1 MSRRMR
7 GSAQKFAIAL
17 AVRVLPQPCTPRSRS
32 PLGGG
37 SPNFRAGSPK
47 ALERSESHRLRLSSP
62 PTVSRSTSAL
72 TNSSRPLLRIT
83 CRFSSSTSLMSCPF
97 KTPSLAMA
105 FAQAFSASLEGS
117 LGDVEGGKRLRSTQ
131 AAQAP
136 RDRPGEE
143 HLAVLCREVLED
155 GLDALL
161 FPGDEIEERI
171 AGADERVEIAD
182 EAWLRGGIGL
192 ERFVGGHGASLQRPD
207 APGRKPVSPAAV
219 DGPPHSR
226 HRLGDRAGRYVEVRD
241 QTDPLLAA
249 LRVEEDAF
257 GAPRL
262 GEG

>member
-17 AVRVLPQPCTPRSRS
+17 AVRLLPQPCTPRSRS

-105 FAQAFSASLEGS
+105 LAKAFSASL
-117 LGDVEGGKRLRSTQ
+117 R
-131 AAQAP
+131 
-136 RDRPGEE
+136 
-143 HLAVLCREVLED
+143 
-155 GLDALL
+155 
-161 FPGDEIEERI
+161 
-171 AGADERVEIAD
+171 
-182 EAWLRGGIGL
+182 
-192 ERFVGGHGASLQRPD
+192 
-207 APGRKPVSPAAV
+207 VSPC
-219 DGPPHSR
+219 
-226 HRLGDRAGRYVEVRD
+226 
-241 QTDPLLAA
+241 AA
-249 LRVEEDAF
+249 LMSCSACSRERSMLA
-257 GAPRL
+257 RL
-262 GEG
+262 PWRTTATISRSSWYSSRNPGSGTSSTETSFSNSTGICAVGERRMTVV